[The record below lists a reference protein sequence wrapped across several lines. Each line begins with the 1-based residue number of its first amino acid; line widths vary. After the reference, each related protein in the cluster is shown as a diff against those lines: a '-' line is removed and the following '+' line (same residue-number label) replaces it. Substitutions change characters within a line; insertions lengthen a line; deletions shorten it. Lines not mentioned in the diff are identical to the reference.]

1 MIGGLFK
8 STSRLAMMAAAGILV
23 GGVSMSSAKAADLG
37 GDCCADLE
45 ERVAELEATTARKGN
60 RKMSLTVNG
69 QVSRAIMYYND
80 GRESKTFAGLDS
92 RVESSRFFFTGSAKI
107 TPRVSAGFEMMVD
120 IGLGA
125 QTSAVSNSGALAGN
139 AQNQPV
145 GSQQVD
151 GGWGGDAVLAVRTA
165 NWYLEDRDLGR
176 LTVGRINSG
185 GAVMTIDLGG
195 IGTGATARP
204 VLFGGGLSFRN
215 SATGAISGLTVGSQ
229 FFGHCQGCD
238 RFEGIVW
245 ESASLHG
252 FLLRAAWGENDVSS
266 YSVRYAGE
274 FSGFQLA
281 GGIGVQTQSRVGQI
295 DGSGPSLGAAGNTYG
310 LGSTAARAADD
321 WGASLALRHAPS
333 GIFVQGHYAW
343 SNYRINAGNTGDKTQ
358 SNWLIQGGVGNN
370 WFGPGVTALY
380 VEYGQGKD
388 NVFETTANLTAA
400 QAGTVVNST
409 GTLFGLGVNQKIDAA
424 AMEIYAG
431 WRRFSLSTTGVA
443 AGAAGLDD
451 IDMVFTGARIR
462 F

>member
-1 MIGGLFK
+1 MV
-8 STSRLAMMAAAGILV
+8 AAAGILV
-23 GGVSMSSAKAADLG
+23 GGVTMSGAKAADLG

-92 RVESSRFFFTGSAKI
+92 RVEFSRFFFTGNAKI
-107 TPRVSAGFEMMVD
+107 TPRVTAGFEMMVD

-125 QTSAVSNSGALAGN
+125 QSSSASNVPAVAGN
-139 AQNQPV
+139 LQNQPAA
-145 GSQQVD
+145 SQAID
-151 GGWGGDAVLAVRTA
+151 AGWGGDSVLAVRTA
-165 NWYLEDRDLGR
+165 NWYLEDKDLGR
-176 LTVGRINSG
+176 VTVGRINGG

-215 SATGAISGLTVGSQ
+215 SATGLASGLTVGSQ

-245 ESASLHG
+245 ESPSLAG

-266 YSVRYAGE
+266 YSIRYAGE
-274 FSGFQLA
+274 FSGFQVAA
-281 GGIGVQTQSRVGQI
+281 GVGVQTQSRAGQI
-295 DGSGPSLGAAGNTYG
+295 DASGPSLGAAGITYG
-310 LGSTAARAADD
+310 LSSQAARPADD
-321 WGASLALRHAPS
+321 WGASLAVKHVPS

-343 SNYRINAGNTGDKTQ
+343 SDYRTSAGNAADKTQ
-358 SNWLIQGGVGNN
+358 SNWLIQGGVAKN
-370 WFGPGVTALY
+370 WFGPGDTALY
-380 VEYGQGKD
+380 VEYGEGKD
-388 NVFETTANLTAA
+388 NVFETAA
-400 QAGTVVNST
+400 TLATVGAGSSSS
-409 GTLFGLGVNQKIDAA
+409 LWGLGINQKIDAA

-431 WRRFSLSTTGVA
+431 WRRFSLSTTPAVA

-451 IDMVFTGARIR
+451 IDIVFTGARIR